1 MLMRQTLDYVFSNAE
16 KNNPKSILQTIDN
29 FVLESG
35 QFLMNVGPEKGE
47 ILRDHLVKSKPNN
60 VIELG
65 TFIGYS
71 AVLISSTIGEKSKLT
86 SIDSDSHSIEIAKE
100 LINFAGLDDKVNFM
114 HGNAEEIIP
123 ELNFNADFVFID
135 HARKKY
141 LSDLK
146 LLEREE
152 IIIKN
157 CTVFADNVGIF
168 KDEMVEYFDHVRN
181 SGKYQSQNF
190 SSKLEYRNNIY
201 DAVEISI
208 KN

>member
-100 LINFAGLDDKVNFM
+100 LINFAGLDDKVNLM
-114 HGNAEEIIP
+114 HGSAEEIIP

-135 HARKKY
+135 HAKKKY

-201 DAVEISI
+201 DEVEISI

>member
-47 ILRDHLVKSKPNN
+47 ILRDHLLKSKPNN

-100 LINFAGLDDKVNFM
+100 LINFAGLDDKVNLM
-114 HGNAEEIIP
+114 HGSAEEIIP

-135 HARKKY
+135 HAKKKY

-152 IIIKN
+152 IVIKN

>member
-1 MLMRQTLDYVFSNAE
+1 MRQTLDYVFSNAE

-47 ILRDHLVKSKPNN
+47 ILRDQLLKSKPNN

-100 LINFAGLDDKVNFM
+100 LINFAGLDDKVNLM
-114 HGNAEEIIP
+114 HGSAEEIIP

-135 HARKKY
+135 HAKKKY

-146 LLEREE
+146 LLETEE
-152 IIIKN
+152 IILKN

-168 KDEMVEYFDHVRN
+168 KDEMAEYFDHVRN

>member
-47 ILRDHLVKSKPNN
+47 ILRDHLLKSKPNN

-100 LINFAGLDDKVNFM
+100 LINFAGLDDKVNLM
-114 HGNAEEIIP
+114 HGSAEKIIP

-135 HARKKY
+135 HAKKKY

-146 LLEREE
+146 LLETQE
-152 IIIKN
+152 IILKN

-168 KDEMVEYFDHVRN
+168 KDEMAEYFDHVRN

>member
-1 MLMRQTLDYVFSNAE
+1 MRETLDYVFSNAE

-47 ILRDHLVKSKPNN
+47 ILRDHLLKSKPNN

-100 LINFAGLDDKVNFM
+100 LINFAGLDDKVNLM
-114 HGNAEEIIP
+114 HGSAEEIIP

-135 HARKKY
+135 HAKKKY

-146 LLEREE
+146 LLETQE

-168 KDEMVEYFDHVRN
+168 KDEMAEYFDHVRN

>member
-1 MLMRQTLDYVFSNAE
+1 MLMRQSLDYVFLNAE

-47 ILRDHLVKSKPNN
+47 ILRDHLLKSKPNN

-71 AVLISSTIGEKSKLT
+71 AVLISSTIEEKSKLT

-100 LINFAGLDDKVNFM
+100 LINFAGLDDKVNLM
-114 HGNAEEIIP
+114 HGSAEEIIP

-135 HARKKY
+135 HAKKKY

-190 SSKLEYRNNIY
+190 SAKLEYRNNIY

>member
-47 ILRDHLVKSKPNN
+47 ILRDHLLKSKPNN

-71 AVLISSTIGEKSKLT
+71 AVLISSSIGEKSKLT

-100 LINFAGLDDKVNFM
+100 LINFAGLDDKVNLM
-114 HGNAEEIIP
+114 HGSAEEIIP

-135 HARKKY
+135 HAKKKY

>member
-135 HARKKY
+135 HAKKKY

-146 LLEREE
+146 LLETEE

>member
-1 MLMRQTLDYVFSNAE
+1 MRQTLDYVFSNAE
-16 KNNPKSILQTIDN
+16 KNNPKSILQIIDN

-47 ILRDHLVKSKPNN
+47 ILKNYLLKSEPNN

-71 AVLISSTIGEKSKLT
+71 AVLISSTIGEKSQLT
-86 SIDSDSHSIEIAKE
+86 SIDSDIHSIEIAKE
-100 LINFAGLDDKVNFM
+100 LINYAGLDRKVNLI
-114 HGNAEEIIP
+114 HGSAEEIIP
-123 ELNFNADFVFID
+123 KLNFNADFVFID
-135 HARKKY
+135 HAKKKY

-146 LLEREE
+146 LLESEG
-152 IIIKN
+152 IIVKN
-157 CTVFADNVGIF
+157 SVVFADNVGIF
-168 KDEMVEYFDHVRN
+168 KDEMAEYFHHVRE
-181 SGKYQSQNF
+181 SGEYLSQNF

>member
-1 MLMRQTLDYVFSNAE
+1 MRQTLDYVFSNAE

-135 HARKKY
+135 HAKKKY

>member
-47 ILRDHLVKSKPNN
+47 ILRDRLVESKPNN

-86 SIDSDSHSIEIAKE
+86 SIDSDIHSIEIAKE
-100 LINFAGLDDKVNFM
+100 LINFAGIDHKVNLM
-114 HGNAEEIIP
+114 HGSAEEIIP
-123 ELNFNADFVFID
+123 KLNFNADFVIQMDFRCGCVEGYDI
-135 HARKKY
+135 HASAQQHFY
-141 LSDLK
+141 AL
-146 LLEREE
+146 
-152 IIIKN
+152 
-157 CTVFADNVGIF
+157 V
-168 KDEMVEYFDHVRN
+168 Y
-181 SGKYQSQNF
+181 
-190 SSKLEYRNNIY
+190 
-201 DAVEISI
+201 
-208 KN
+208 

>member
-1 MLMRQTLDYVFSNAE
+1 MRQTLDYVFSNAE

-47 ILRDHLVKSKPNN
+47 ILRDHLLKSKPNN

-100 LINFAGLDDKVNFM
+100 LINFAGLDDKVNLI
-114 HGNAEEIIP
+114 HGSAEEIIP

-135 HARKKY
+135 HTKKKY

-146 LLEREE
+146 LLETEE
-152 IIIKN
+152 IILKN

-168 KDEMVEYFDHVRN
+168 KDEMAEYFDHVRN

>member
-47 ILRDHLVKSKPNN
+47 ILRDYLVKSKPNN

-100 LINFAGLDDKVNFM
+100 LINFAGLDDKVNLM
-114 HGNAEEIIP
+114 HGSAEEIIP

-135 HARKKY
+135 HAKKKY

-146 LLEREE
+146 LLETEE
-152 IIIKN
+152 IILKN

-168 KDEMVEYFDHVRN
+168 KDEMAEYFDHVRN

>member
-114 HGNAEEIIP
+114 HGDAEEIIP

-135 HARKKY
+135 HAKKKY

-146 LLEREE
+146 LLETEE
-152 IIIKN
+152 IILKN

-168 KDEMVEYFDHVRN
+168 KDEMAEYFDHVRN

>member
-47 ILRDHLVKSKPNN
+47 ILRDHLQKSKPNN

-100 LINFAGLDDKVNFM
+100 LINFAGLDDKVNLM
-114 HGNAEEIIP
+114 HGSAEEIIP

-135 HARKKY
+135 HAKKKY

-146 LLEREE
+146 LLETEE
-152 IIIKN
+152 IILKN

-168 KDEMVEYFDHVRN
+168 KDEMAEYFDHVRN

>member
-1 MLMRQTLDYVFSNAE
+1 MRQTLDYVFSNAE

-35 QFLMNVGPEKGE
+35 RFLMNVGPEKGE

-135 HARKKY
+135 HAKKKY

>member
-1 MLMRQTLDYVFSNAE
+1 MRQTLDYVFSNAE

-100 LINFAGLDDKVNFM
+100 LINFAGLDDKVNLM
-114 HGNAEEIIP
+114 HGSAEEIIP

-135 HARKKY
+135 HAKKKY

-146 LLEREE
+146 LLETEE
-152 IIIKN
+152 IILKN

>member
-1 MLMRQTLDYVFSNAE
+1 MLMRQSLDYVFSNAE

-47 ILRDHLVKSKPNN
+47 ILRDHLLKSKPNN

-100 LINFAGLDDKVNFM
+100 LINFAGLDDKVNLM
-114 HGNAEEIIP
+114 HGSAEEIIP

-135 HARKKY
+135 HAKKKY

-146 LLEREE
+146 LLETEE
-152 IIIKN
+152 IILKN

-168 KDEMVEYFDHVRN
+168 KDEMAEYFDHVRN

>member
-1 MLMRQTLDYVFSNAE
+1 MRQTLDYVFSNAE

-100 LINFAGLDDKVNFM
+100 LINFAGLDDKVNLM
-114 HGNAEEIIP
+114 HGSAEEIIP

-135 HARKKY
+135 HAKKKY

>member
-123 ELNFNADFVFID
+123 ELNFNGDFVFID
-135 HARKKY
+135 HAKKKY

>member
-71 AVLISSTIGEKSKLT
+71 AVLISSTILENSKLT

-135 HARKKY
+135 HAKKKY

>member
-29 FVLESG
+29 FVQESG
-35 QFLMNVGPEKGE
+35 QFLMNVGPEKGK
-47 ILRDHLVKSKPNN
+47 ILKNHLLKSEPNN

-71 AVLISSTIGEKSKLT
+71 AVLISSTIGEKSQLT
-86 SIDSDSHSIEIAKE
+86 SIDSDMHSIEIAKE
-100 LINFAGLDDKVNFM
+100 LINFAGLDNKVNLI
-114 HGNAEEIIP
+114 HGSAEEIIP
-123 ELNFNADFVFID
+123 KLNFNADFVFID
-135 HARKKY
+135 HAKKKY

-146 LLEREE
+146 LLESEG
-152 IIIKN
+152 IILKN
-157 CTVFADNVGIF
+157 CVVFADNVGIF
-168 KDEMVEYFDHVRN
+168 KDEMADYFVYVRESGEYL
-181 SGKYQSQNF
+181 SENF

>member
-86 SIDSDSHSIEIAKE
+86 SIDSDNHSIEIAKE
-100 LINFAGLDDKVNFM
+100 LINFAGLDDKVNLM
-114 HGNAEEIIP
+114 HGSAEEIIP

-135 HARKKY
+135 HAKKKY

-146 LLEREE
+146 LLETEE
-152 IIIKN
+152 IILKN

-168 KDEMVEYFDHVRN
+168 KDEMAEYFDHVRN

>member
-100 LINFAGLDDKVNFM
+100 LINFAGLDDKVNLM
-114 HGNAEEIIP
+114 HGSAEEIIP

-135 HARKKY
+135 HAKKKY

-168 KDEMVEYFDHVRN
+168 KDEMAEYFDHVRN

>member
-29 FVLESG
+29 FVLQSG

-47 ILRDHLVKSKPNN
+47 ILRGHLLKSKPNN

-100 LINFAGLDDKVNFM
+100 LINFAGLDDKVNLI
-114 HGNAEEIIP
+114 HGSAEEIIP

-135 HARKKY
+135 HAKKKY

-146 LLEREE
+146 LLETEE
-152 IIIKN
+152 IILKN

-168 KDEMVEYFDHVRN
+168 KDEMAEYFDHVRN

>member
-47 ILRDHLVKSKPNN
+47 ILSDCLVNSKPNN

-86 SIDSDSHSIEIAKE
+86 SIDSDNHSIEIARE
-100 LINFAGLDDKVNFM
+100 LINFAGLNDKVNLM
-114 HGNAEEIIP
+114 HGSAEEIIP
-123 ELNFNADFVFID
+123 KLNFNADFVFID
-135 HARKKY
+135 HAKKKY

-146 LLEREE
+146 LLETEG
-152 IIIKN
+152 IIHKK

-168 KDEMVEYFDHVRN
+168 KDEMVEYFHHVRN

-201 DAVEISI
+201 DEVEISI

>member
-1 MLMRQTLDYVFSNAE
+1 MRQTLDYVFSNAE

-35 QFLMNVGPEKGE
+35 QFLMNVGPEKGK

-135 HARKKY
+135 HAKKKY

>member
-47 ILRDHLVKSKPNN
+47 ILRDHLLKSKPNN

-86 SIDSDSHSIEIAKE
+86 SIDSDSYSIEIAKE
-100 LINFAGLDDKVNFM
+100 LINFAGLDGKVNLV
-114 HGNAEEIIP
+114 HGSAEEIIP

-135 HARKKY
+135 HAKKKY

-146 LLEREE
+146 LLETQE
-152 IIIKN
+152 IILKN

-168 KDEMVEYFDHVRN
+168 KDEMAEYFDHVRN

>member
-1 MLMRQTLDYVFSNAE
+1 MLMRQSLDYVFLNAE

-47 ILRDHLVKSKPNN
+47 ILRDHLLKSKPNN

-86 SIDSDSHSIEIAKE
+86 SIDSDSRSIEIAKE
-100 LINFAGLDDKVNFM
+100 LINFAGLDDKVNLM
-114 HGNAEEIIP
+114 HGSAEEIIP

-135 HARKKY
+135 HAKKKY

-146 LLEREE
+146 LLETEE
-152 IIIKN
+152 IILKN

-168 KDEMVEYFDHVRN
+168 KDEMAEYFDHVRN

>member
-1 MLMRQTLDYVFSNAE
+1 MLMRQTLDYVFSNAK

-100 LINFAGLDDKVNFM
+100 LINFAGLDDKVNLM
-114 HGNAEEIIP
+114 HGSAEEIIP

-135 HARKKY
+135 HAKKKY

-146 LLEREE
+146 LLETEE
-152 IIIKN
+152 IILKN

-168 KDEMVEYFDHVRN
+168 KDEMAEYFDHVRN

>member
-1 MLMRQTLDYVFSNAE
+1 MNSVNSVFSNAE

-47 ILRDHLVKSKPNN
+47 ILRDYLLKSKPNN

-86 SIDSDSHSIEIAKE
+86 SIDSDSRSIEIAKE
-100 LINFAGLDDKVNFM
+100 LISFAGLDDKVNLM
-114 HGNAEEIIP
+114 HGSAEEIIP

-135 HARKKY
+135 HAKKKY
-141 LSDLK
+141 FSDLR
-146 LLEREE
+146 LLETEE
-152 IIIKN
+152 IIQKN
-157 CTVFADNVGIF
+157 CIVFADNVGIF
-168 KDEMVEYFDHVRN
+168 KDEMVEYFDRVRN

>member
-47 ILRDHLVKSKPNN
+47 ILRDNLVKSKPNN

-135 HARKKY
+135 HAKKKY

>member
-1 MLMRQTLDYVFSNAE
+1 MRQTLDYVFSNAE

-47 ILRDHLVKSKPNN
+47 ILRDHLLKSKPNN

-100 LINFAGLDDKVNFM
+100 LINFAGLDDKVNLM
-114 HGNAEEIIP
+114 HGSAEEIIP
-123 ELNFNADFVFID
+123 ELNLNADFVFID
-135 HARKKY
+135 HTKKKY

-146 LLEREE
+146 LLETEE
-152 IIIKN
+152 IILKN

-168 KDEMVEYFDHVRN
+168 KDEMAEYFDHVRN

>member
-1 MLMRQTLDYVFSNAE
+1 MRQTLDYVFSNAE
-16 KNNPKSILQTIDN
+16 KNNPKLILQTIDN

-100 LINFAGLDDKVNFM
+100 LINFAGLDDKVNLM
-114 HGNAEEIIP
+114 HGSAEEIIP

-135 HARKKY
+135 HAKKKY

-146 LLEREE
+146 LLETEE
-152 IIIKN
+152 IILKN

-168 KDEMVEYFDHVRN
+168 KDEMAEYFDHVRN

>member
-86 SIDSDSHSIEIAKE
+86 SIDSDNYSIEIAKE
-100 LINFAGLDDKVNFM
+100 LINFAGLDDKVNLM
-114 HGNAEEIIP
+114 HGSAEEIIP

-135 HARKKY
+135 HAKKKY

-146 LLEREE
+146 LLETEE
-152 IIIKN
+152 IILKN

-168 KDEMVEYFDHVRN
+168 KDEMAEYFDHVRN

>member
-1 MLMRQTLDYVFSNAE
+1 MRQTLDYVFSNAE

-29 FVLESG
+29 FVLQSG

-47 ILRDHLVKSKPNN
+47 ILRGHLLKSKPNN

-100 LINFAGLDDKVNFM
+100 LINFAGLDDKVNLI
-114 HGNAEEIIP
+114 HGSAEEIIP

-135 HARKKY
+135 HAKKKY

-146 LLEREE
+146 LLETEE
-152 IIIKN
+152 IILKN

-168 KDEMVEYFDHVRN
+168 KDEMAEYFDHVRN

-190 SSKLEYRNNIY
+190 CSKLEYRNNIY

>member
-47 ILRDHLVKSKPNN
+47 ILRDHLLKSKPNN

-71 AVLISSTIGEKSKLT
+71 AVLISSTIEEKSKLT

-100 LINFAGLDDKVNFM
+100 LINFAGLDGKVNLV
-114 HGNAEEIIP
+114 HGSAEEIIP
-123 ELNFNADFVFID
+123 ELNFSADFVFID
-135 HARKKY
+135 HAKKKY

-146 LLEREE
+146 LLETEE
-152 IIIKN
+152 IILKN
-157 CTVFADNVGIF
+157 CIVFADNVGIF
-168 KDEMVEYFDHVRN
+168 KDEMAEYFDHVRN

>member
-135 HARKKY
+135 HAKKKY

-201 DAVEISI
+201 DEVEISI

>member
-35 QFLMNVGPEKGE
+35 KFLMNVGPEKGE

-100 LINFAGLDDKVNFM
+100 LINFAGLDDKVNLM
-114 HGNAEEIIP
+114 HGSAEEIIP

-135 HARKKY
+135 HAKKKY

-146 LLEREE
+146 LLETEE